1 MTQVSFRIDE
11 TVKSD
16 AESLFSNL
24 GMSLS
29 TAINVFLRQSIVQRG
44 LPFAVRE
51 DPFWSAANQTHL
63 ERAAADYERGAN
75 FSRHE
80 LVDIADGQAVAR

>member
-51 DPFWSAANQTHL
+51 DPFWSEANQAHL

>member
-16 AESLFSNL
+16 AENLLSNL

-44 LPFAVRE
+44 IPFAIRE
-51 DPFWSAANQTHL
+51 DPFWSPSNLAHL
-63 ERAAADYERGAN
+63 ERAASDYERGAN

-80 LVDIADGQAVAR
+80 LVDVDDGQVVAR

>member
-16 AESLFSNL
+16 AENLFSNL

-44 LPFAVRE
+44 IPFAIRE
-51 DPFWSAANQTHL
+51 DAFWSAANQARL
-63 ERAAADYERGAN
+63 ERAAADWDRGAN

-80 LVDIADGQAVAR
+80 LVDVDDGQTVAR

>member
-11 TVKSD
+11 AVKSD
-16 AESLFSNL
+16 AEDLFSRL

-51 DPFWSAANQTHL
+51 DPFWSPANQAHL

-75 FSRHE
+75 FARHD
-80 LVDIADGQAVAR
+80 LVDDDGQAVAR

>member
-44 LPFAVRE
+44 IPFAIRE
-51 DPFWSAANQTHL
+51 DPFWSIPNQTHL
-63 ERAAADYERGAN
+63 EHAAADYEHGVN

-80 LVDIADGQAVAR
+80 LVDIEDGQAVAR

>member
-16 AESLFSNL
+16 AENLFSNL

-29 TAINVFLRQSIVQRG
+29 TAISVFLRQSIIRMV
-44 LPFAVRE
+44 F
-51 DPFWSAANQTHL
+51 
-63 ERAAADYERGAN
+63 
-75 FSRHE
+75 
-80 LVDIADGQAVAR
+80 

>member
-11 TVKSD
+11 AVKSD
-16 AESLFSNL
+16 AEDLFSRL

-51 DPFWSAANQTHL
+51 DPFWSPANQAHL

-80 LVDIADGQAVAR
+80 LVDVDDGQAVAR